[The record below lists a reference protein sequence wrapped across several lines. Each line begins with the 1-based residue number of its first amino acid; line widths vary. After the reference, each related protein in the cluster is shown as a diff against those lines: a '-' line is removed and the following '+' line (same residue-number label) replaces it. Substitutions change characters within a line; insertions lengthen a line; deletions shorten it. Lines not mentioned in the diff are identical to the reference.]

1 MAVISGND
9 FWESEDIL
17 RPVTV
22 GLIGYL
28 FLYAAFKILGAG
40 TLAQTTAIGLIVKVT
55 LGSTLATLFLQDTV
69 NLTKTLFAFC
79 VLFFVDIIISLLLS
93 LFPSLTSIVRD
104 DPVLIY
110 CDGKW
115 QRHAMLKSRVNKVDI
130 DAAMRQQ
137 GKASFKKVHAIIL
150 EITGKYSIVM
160 QDAADDGVRDALES
174 VKNYPPPCP
183 RLPSENSQGD
193 NSRVQAGS
201 V

>member
-1 MAVISGND
+1 VISGDD

-28 FLYAAFKILGAG
+28 FLYAAFKFLGAG

-55 LGSTLATLFLQDTV
+55 LGSTLATLFLNDTV

-79 VLFFVDIIISLLLS
+79 VLFLVDILISLLLS

-115 QRHAMLKSRVNKVDI
+115 QRREMLKSRVNKVDI

-137 GKASFKKVHAIIL
+137 GKSSYKKVHAIVL

-160 QDAADDGVRDALES
+160 QDAADDEGRDALAS
-174 VKNYPPPCP
+174 VKNYPPP
-183 RLPSENSQGD
+183 RLPSENSQRG
-193 NSRVQAGS
+193 NSIVQAGS